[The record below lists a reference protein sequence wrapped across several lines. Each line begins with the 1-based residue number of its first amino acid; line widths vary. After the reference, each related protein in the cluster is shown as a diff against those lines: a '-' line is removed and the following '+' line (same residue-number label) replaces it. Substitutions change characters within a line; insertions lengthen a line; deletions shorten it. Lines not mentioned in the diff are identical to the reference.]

1 MTAELVSPETATARP
16 GRWRWAGVA
25 LLVGVATLLVP
36 AAVAVPLRLMLLAP
50 FAVGLVAVAYTR
62 PPWAAYLLLALT
74 PLTAGVARGA
84 YLPLLRPHEAL
95 GLLLGTG
102 VALRALT
109 EHLAG
114 YRLRPRL
121 TGLDGSILLMAATSS
136 LLPLLW
142 MAARG
147 LTPTTDDILYAST
160 IWKFYGL
167 FVLVRASVRTERQ
180 VARCLYLS
188 LAAYALVAVVTILQS
203 LQVAG
208 VPELVNLVYA
218 TDDPR
223 GAGAGRGSA
232 TLGSSIAVG
241 DVMAFSL
248 VICLAL
254 LLRRS
259 GSRWLAGV
267 LSALFAVGGLASGQ
281 FSGVIALVVSVFALT
296 VLAGRA
302 WRVLATMMPV
312 LLVAAVLLRP
322 VVQARINDVD
332 LSTGLPQSWTV
343 RLDNLRLFVWPRV
356 FSGENWL
363 FGVRPSA
370 RIAVDTSWGPFIY
383 IESGH
388 TWLLWTGGVPFAL
401 AFLVFTWVAV
411 RTARSVAHT
420 RTGAIGVSA
429 DAAYA
434 AVWVVFVLMAFDPHI
449 TMRGT
454 ADLLFALLALATAVP
469 GGAWHHP
476 RVSPAGAPH
485 SPTAGADHAED
496 DPIITAAAP
505 LPAALGDPHSSPRD
519 RR

>member
-1 MTAELVSPETATARP
+1 M
-16 GRWRWAGVA
+16 
-25 LLVGVATLLVP
+25 
-36 AAVAVPLRLMLLAP
+36 
-50 FAVGLVAVAYTR
+50 
-62 PPWAAYLLLALT
+62 
-74 PLTAGVARGA
+74 
-84 YLPLLRPHEAL
+84 
-95 GLLLGTG
+95 
-102 VALRALT
+102 
-109 EHLAG
+109 
-114 YRLRPRL
+114 
-121 TGLDGSILLMAATSS
+121 
-136 LLPLLW
+136 
-142 MAARG
+142 
-147 LTPTTDDILYAST
+147 DDILYAST

-259 GSRWLAGV
+259 GSRRLAGV
-267 LSALFAVGGLASGQ
+267 LAALFAVGGLASGQ
-281 FSGVIALVVSVFALT
+281 FSGVIALVVSVFALA
-296 VLAGRA
+296 VLAGRV
-302 WRVLATMMPV
+302 RRILATMMPV

-322 VVQARINDVD
+322 VVQARINNFD

-343 RLDNLRLFVWPRV
+343 RLDNLRLFVWPQV

-370 RIAVDTSWGPFIY
+370 RVAVDTSWGPFIY

-388 TWLLWTGGVPFAL
+388 TWLLWTGGIPFAL
-401 AFLVFTWVAV
+401 AFLVFTWAAV
-411 RTARSVAHT
+411 RTARSVAHA
-420 RTGAIGVSA
+420 RTGAVGTAA
-429 DAAYA
+429 DAAFA
-434 AVWVVFVLMAFDPHI
+434 AVWAVFVLMAFDPHI

-454 ADLLFALLALATAVP
+454 ADLLFSLLALATAVP
-469 GGAWHHP
+469 GGAW
-476 RVSPAGAPH
+476 RITPARIAGRGATFTNGR
-485 SPTAGADHAED
+485 S
-496 DPIITAAAP
+496 
-505 LPAALGDPHSSPRD
+505 
-519 RR
+519 